1 MKKFCFIFIVF
12 SLLVFVSCGG
22 SKSENKEG
30 SSDSGDTAS
39 DGDGDT
45 EPAGDTEPSGDT
57 EPAGNTEPGG
67 DTEPSGDSGDTTP
80 EQPDNGDSE
89 PETDPCKESNPCA
102 GLANSTEK
110 CISENGHYQC
120 GCNKGYMWNSAAKGC
135 SLLTI
140 GRICSGQTAC
150 VDSEGN
156 YFENC
161 PASETDDFFGQD
173 GYFASRNGC
182 VKKSLSVKTYD
193 SGEETVV
200 ENVSKLEWLRS
211 FSTEKYTWEKAQTY
225 CEDLDYAGYKDWR
238 VPSPQEFFM
247 ISDFGESWAVSS
259 ELFLNYPTPY
269 DYLWT
274 SFSSPYSSSTTYG
287 FTVYPADG
295 DNWFDDVMN
304 EQYVI
309 CVRGETLPAAE
320 LAVSGKEGEKTETD
334 SISKLMWQKNYPK
347 EAKNWKEALAYCTK
361 LEYAGFSDW
370 RMPNVMEMASN
381 LNYDG
386 LDLAATGGA
395 MEKIFWT
402 STYMPDN
409 PAYQYTAASD
419 WAIISKDIKNNS
431 AFVRC
436 VRDAE

>member
-1 MKKFCFIFIVF
+1 MKKFFLIFVIF
-12 SLLVFVSCGG
+12 SLFVFVSCGG

-30 SSDSGDTAS
+30 TSDSGDTVS
-39 DGDGDT
+39 DEDGDT
-45 EPAGDTEPSGDT
+45 ADSEPAGDTGT
-57 EPAGNTEPGG
+57 
-67 DTEPSGDSGDTTP
+67 DTTP
-80 EQPDNGDSE
+80 DGGDSE
-89 PETDPCKESNPCA
+89 PETDPCKEPNPCA

-110 CISENGHYQC
+110 CIAENGDYQC
-120 GCNKGYMWNSAAKGC
+120 DCNEGYMWNSAEKGC
-135 SLLTI
+135 SPLTI

-182 VKKSLSVKTYD
+182 IKKSLSVKTYA

-211 FSTEKYTWEKAQTY
+211 FSTEKYTWEKAQIY
-225 CEDLDYAGYKDWR
+225 CEDLDYAGHKDWR

-247 ISDFGESWAVSS
+247 ISDFSEGRAVSS
-259 ELFLNYPTPY
+259 ELFLNYPTPS
-269 DYLWT
+269 DYVWT

-287 FTVYPADG
+287 FTVYPDDG
-295 DNWFDDVMN
+295 DDWFDETIH

-309 CVRGETLPAAE
+309 CVRGKTLPAAE
-320 LAVSGKEGEKTETD
+320 IAVSGKEGEEIETD
-334 SISKLMWQKNYPK
+334 SISKLVWQKNYPE
-347 EAKNWKEALAYCTK
+347 EAKTWKEALAYCTN

-370 RMPNVMEMASN
+370 RMPNVMEMVSN
-381 LNYDG
+381 LNYDD

-395 MEKIFWT
+395 MEKTFWT

-409 PAYQYTAASD
+409 PAYQYTAESD
-419 WAIISKDIKNNS
+419 WALISKAIKEFH